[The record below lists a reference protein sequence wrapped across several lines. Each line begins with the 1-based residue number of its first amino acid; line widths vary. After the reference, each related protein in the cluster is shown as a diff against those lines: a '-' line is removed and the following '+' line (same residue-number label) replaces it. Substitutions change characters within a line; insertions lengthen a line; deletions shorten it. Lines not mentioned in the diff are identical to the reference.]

1 MKKLGQKIVVSK
13 LRLNKGKTEFKM
25 KKTLSLVITAG
36 ILSSVVP
43 LANAAPQSIEERVQR
58 LERMADNPVLIQ
70 LSRRLAEQ
78 QRQIQSLYDDVDR
91 LNYQLKQTQEK
102 LAKQYKEADERL
114 SVLESSQT
122 SDSESQDAVVS
133 SSVIVPSVSS
143 KSSDKNGSAQSS
155 SVKGVTTHTA
165 TQKEKR
171 AYEAAF
177 ALMKKSDYQGA
188 SKAFSNFKAKYPNS
202 DLASNS
208 AYWEGEAE
216 AVLGNEKAA
225 LKAFVDV
232 YETYPASLKAPAAM
246 LRAADM
252 YQDVGKQK
260 EAKVLYEKLIQDYP
274 KKNVAEK
281 ARKRLSAMGTGK

>member
-1 MKKLGQKIVVSK
+1 
-13 LRLNKGKTEFKM
+13 M
-25 KKTLSLVITAG
+25 KKTFFLVITAAT
-36 ILSSVVP
+36 LNSVMP
-43 LANAAPQSIEERVQR
+43 LANAAPQSIEDRVQR
-58 LERMADNPVLIQ
+58 LERMANNPVLIQ

-78 QRQIQSLYDDVDR
+78 QHQIQSLYDEVDR
-91 LNYQLKQTQEK
+91 LNYQLKQTQDK

-114 SVLESSQT
+114 SVLETSRASSAEAQEG
-122 SDSESQDAVVS
+122 SS
-133 SSVIVPSVSS
+133 SSVLVPEETSEVAQN
-143 KSSDKNGSAQSS
+143 KGVSAQSS
-155 SVKGVTTHTA
+155 SVTGKTTHAATA
-165 TQKEKR
+165 KEKR

-188 SKAFSNFKAKYPNS
+188 SKAFSAFKATYPNS

-216 AVLGNEKAA
+216 AVLGNDKAA

-232 YETYPASLKAPAAM
+232 YEAYPTSLKAPAAM

-252 YQDVGKQK
+252 YHDLGEKK
-260 EAKVLYEKLIQDYP
+260 KAKALYKKLIQDYP

-281 ARKRLSAMGTGK
+281 ARKRLSAMGGK

>member
-1 MKKLGQKIVVSK
+1 
-13 LRLNKGKTEFKM
+13 M
-25 KKTLSLVITAG
+25 KKTLSLIITTA
-36 ILSSVVP
+36 ILNSVMPV
-43 LANAAPQSIEERVQR
+43 ASAAPQPIEERVQR

-78 QRQIQSLYDDVDR
+78 QRQIQSLYDEVDR

-114 SVLESSQT
+114 SVLEASQSSA
-122 SDSESQDAVVS
+122 SNVQDGGS
-133 SSVIVPSVSS
+133 SSVLVPEETSTESQGKDV
-143 KSSDKNGSAQSS
+143 ATASS
-155 SVKGVTTHTA
+155 SSTSGVMTHSATA
-165 TQKEKR
+165 KEKR
-171 AYEAAF
+171 VYEAAF

-188 SKAFSNFKAKYPNS
+188 SKAFSAFKASYPNS

-216 AVLGNEKAA
+216 AVLGNDKAA
-225 LKAFVDV
+225 LKAFIDV
-232 YETYPASLKAPAAM
+232 YETYPTSLKAPAAM

-252 YQDVGKQK
+252 YQEVGEKK
-260 EAKVLYEKLIQDYP
+260 KAKALYEQLIQDYP

-281 ARKRLSAMGTGK
+281 ARKRLSAMGVK

>member
-1 MKKLGQKIVVSK
+1 
-13 LRLNKGKTEFKM
+13 M
-25 KKTLSLVITAG
+25 KKTFFLVITAA
-36 ILSSVVP
+36 ILNSVMP
-43 LANAAPQSIEERVQR
+43 LANAAPQSIEDRVER
-58 LERMADNPVLIQ
+58 LERMANNPVLIQ

-78 QRQIQSLYDDVDR
+78 QRQIQSLYDEVDR
-91 LNYQLKQTQEK
+91 LNYQLKQTQDK

-114 SVLESSQT
+114 SVLET
-122 SDSESQDAVVS
+122 SRTSTAETQEGSS
-133 SSVIVPSVSS
+133 SSVLVPEGTSGGTQS
-143 KSSDKNGSAQSS
+143 KAVSAQPSS
-155 SVKGVTTHTA
+155 AATGVTTHAATA
-165 TQKEKR
+165 KEKR

-188 SKAFSNFKAKYPNS
+188 SKAFSAFKATYPHS

-216 AVLGNEKAA
+216 AVLGNDKAA

-232 YETYPASLKAPAAM
+232 YETYPTSLKAPAAM

-252 YQDVGKQK
+252 YDDLGDKK
-260 EAKVLYEKLIQDYP
+260 KAKTLYEKLIQDYP

-281 ARKRLSAMGTGK
+281 ARKRLSAMGVK

>member
-1 MKKLGQKIVVSK
+1 
-13 LRLNKGKTEFKM
+13 M

-36 ILSSVVP
+36 ILSGVVP

-114 SVLESSQT
+114 SVLESSQA
-122 SDSESQDAVVS
+122 SDKESQGDT
-133 SSVIVPSVSS
+133 VSS
-143 KSSDKNGSAQSS
+143 KQSEKSAQSS
-155 SVKGVTTHTA
+155 SDKDMTTHAA

-216 AVLGNEKAA
+216 AVLGNGKAA
-225 LKAFVDV
+225 LKAFIDV

-260 EAKVLYEKLIQDYP
+260 EAKVLYEKLIQAYP
-274 KKNVAEK
+274 KKSVAEK